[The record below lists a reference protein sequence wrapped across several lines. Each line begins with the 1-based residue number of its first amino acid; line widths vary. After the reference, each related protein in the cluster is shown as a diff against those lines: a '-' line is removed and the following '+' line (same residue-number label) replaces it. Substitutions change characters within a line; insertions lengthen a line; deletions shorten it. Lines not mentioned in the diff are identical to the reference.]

1 MAELNKLNLTP
12 RPIYPEPSSSSAA
25 LPDGA
30 SPSTFDVG
38 SGSEVAS
45 DRFELLTDEARN
57 RMNYIADTSAPVADE
72 SRYRL
77 HDLRERL
84 NQKLPIWK
92 RQARERADDARAV
105 ARHTAIQVDEKA
117 RRSPVETILA
127 AAGVGLVLGAS
138 MRIWRSSRG

>member
-84 NQKLPIWK
+84 NQKLPIMPAPSLVTPQFRWTRK
-92 RQARERADDARAV
+92 RGV
-105 ARHTAIQVDEKA
+105 P
-117 RRSPVETILA
+117 RSKPSSPQPA
-127 AAGVGLVLGAS
+127 LV
-138 MRIWRSSRG
+138 SSSGHP